1 MNRMLHANPGRRFP
15 PWSPRPGWLIAGLL
29 LLIIGATAATIGVL
43 LQYAAHQ
50 QAQLFSPGSGVAD
63 NQAGH
68 SLAVASWWFW
78 TGIAAAASGTAAL
91 LYALLKRR

>member
-29 LLIIGATAATIGVL
+29 LLVIGATAATIGVL
-43 LQYAAHQ
+43 LQVAAHQ
-50 QAQLFSPGSGVAD
+50 QAQLFSPGNGVAD

-68 SLAVASWWFW
+68 SLAVAAWWFW
-78 TGIAAAASGTAAL
+78 TGVVAAIFGTAAL
-91 LYALLKRR
+91 LYSLLKRR